1 MERTRR
7 DNVVSIFVEIM
18 VCGRSTFSNGGIAC
32 RDGGAVDGSLVRPI
46 HRRDPDTGFDGRT
59 RRGECIHGAI
69 GLTWWCE
76 RTTGSIPVVWDLTVE
91 GQVEKVRA
99 SRQQGRKASEK
110 AKRRCSAEKVQNACF
125 QKILIRRSITATGD
139 MTSTGKRY

>member
-46 HRRDPDTGFDGRT
+46 HRRDPDTGFNGRT

-99 SRQQGRKASEK
+99 SSR
-110 AKRRCSAEKVQNACF
+110 AEKQAKK
-125 QKILIRRSITATGD
+125 QKGAAALKKYKTPVS
-139 MTSTGKRY
+139 KRYGGRSQPQAT